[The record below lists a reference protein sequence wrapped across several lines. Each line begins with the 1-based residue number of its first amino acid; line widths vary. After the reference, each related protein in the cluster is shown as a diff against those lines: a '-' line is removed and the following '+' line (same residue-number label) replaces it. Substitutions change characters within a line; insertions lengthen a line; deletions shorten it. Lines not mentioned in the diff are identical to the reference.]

1 MPNLVNVQ
9 FDNTTGNSSD
19 ELGMRPM
26 QARVFEQRHEQYLLV
41 KAPPASGK
49 SRALMFVALDKLMNQ
64 GIKKV
69 IVAVPEMSIGSS
81 FKSTNLTDY
90 GFFANWVMPDKYNLC
105 LGGVHGKSNIFREF
119 LQDPTASVLLCPHA
133 TFRFGL
139 EDIDL
144 NLLNDTL
151 IAIDEFHH
159 VSESAENQLG
169 NCLDAIIKETN
180 AHVVAMTGSYFRGDS
195 LNILTTEDEQ
205 KFRHVTYSYYEQI
218 QSYQFLKSLGIGY
231 HFYRPDGTD
240 AYISTLPEV
249 LDKSKKTIIHI
260 PNVNSKESTGDKYR
274 EVELILDILNEGSDK
289 EFKQDTHGIYHI
301 PSIMPNGTERIL
313 KVADLVDDGPIRIDV
328 QNYLKRISSSDDL
341 DIIIA
346 LGMAKEGF
354 DWTFCEHALT
364 IGFRSSLTE
373 IIQIIGRATRDCEG
387 KPHAQFTNLIAEP
400 DASSDEA
407 ANAVN
412 NMLKAITVSL
422 LMEQVLAPK
431 INFKIRGQET
441 NPEGDFVIEI
451 NDWDKPPSEH
461 AMKALENQDTILA
474 KLLDTK
480 RHLAPAITGEYEPE
494 VWLNHHIPS
503 LLKESYPD
511 MEVEEVEKLSE
522 IFLTAM
528 TLPAVNPK
536 VVNGKDLPSDVKPVI
551 PDEPE
556 EPSIKPRNKPDNPAD
571 ADPDKKFLLM
581 GDKFLAVE
589 DLNINLIASINPF
602 QKAYEVISRE
612 VDADLLKVI
621 QGQVRAMQSDM
632 DIEEAK
638 ELLPR
643 IIEFKQTHGHSPQPD
658 SVDNIEHRLAIA
670 EAKLVQW
677 AQQKRNQEAQQ
688 EQAQQSFRDEL

>member
-9 FDNTTGNSSD
+9 FDNTTGNSSN

-49 SRALMFVALDKLMNQ
+49 SRALMFVALDKLLNQ

-90 GFFANWVMPDKYNLC
+90 GFFANWVMPDKYDLC
-105 LGGVHGKSNIFREF
+105 KGGVQGKSSIFKQF
-119 LQDPTASVLLCPHA
+119 LQDPTASVLSCPHA
-133 TFRFGL
+133 TFRIGL

-144 NLLNDTL
+144 TLLNDTL

-195 LNILTTEDEQ
+195 LNILTVEDEK

-218 QSYQFLKSLGIGY
+218 QSYKYLKSLGIGY
-231 HFYRPDGTD
+231 HFYQGG
-240 AYISTLPEV
+240 YLSGLHEV
-249 LDKSKKTIIHI
+249 LDVTKKTIIHI
-260 PNVNSKESTGDKYR
+260 PSPNSNESTKDKYS
-274 EVELILDILNEGSDK
+274 EVDHIFDIIQNGVN
-289 EFKQDTHGIYHI
+289 QDISQDQNGIYSI
-301 PSIMPNGTERIL
+301 PAKMPNGEIKVL
-313 KVADLVDDGPIRIDV
+313 KVADLVDDGPIRLDV
-328 QNYLKRISSSDDL
+328 QNYLKNITSRDDL

-346 LGMAKEGF
+346 LGMAQEGF
-354 DWTFCEHALT
+354 DWAFCEHALT
-364 IGFRSSLTE
+364 IGFRSSLTQ

-387 KPHAQFTNLIAEP
+387 KYHAQFTNLIAEP

-431 INFKIRGQET
+431 VNFKIRGQDT
-441 NPEGDFVIEI
+441 NSGGDFVIEI
-451 NDWDKPPSEH
+451 DDWDKPPSEH

-474 KLLDTK
+474 KLLNTK

-494 VWLNHHIPS
+494 VWLNHHIPK
-503 LLKESYPD
+503 LLKESYPE
-511 MEVEEVEKLSE
+511 MEDEEVEKLSE
-522 IFLTAM
+522 VFLTAM

-536 VVNGKDLPSDVKPVI
+536 VVTGKDLPKDVTPVI
-551 PDEPE
+551 PHDDDDVQPTR
-556 EPSIKPRNKPDNPAD
+556 PRNTPDNPSD

-581 GDKFLAVE
+581 GEKFLAVE
-589 DLNINLIASINPF
+589 DLSINLIASINPF